1 MRTKHLLAV
10 VIISTVVAACSS
22 AQYTI
27 VPPDVD
33 LGSLG
38 SVGLV
43 AFRADNVQ
51 GDLGEV
57 TTQYFLQEIT
67 AAQRVP
73 VVELGPPESVL
84 ADVGK
89 TAFDRDA
96 ILALGQK
103 QGLDAVFIGEVKV
116 TKVKPQVD
124 LLAPLSK
131 SLFARATMDMS
142 VTARL
147 VSTKNG
153 ATVWTGSVAREGT
166 VGSVGMSGGVP
177 VFSVRDKDQAT
188 SELLR
193 DIMYNMTWDFR
204 PTRQRL

>member
-1 MRTKHLLAV
+1 MRTKHLLAI
-10 VIISTVVAACSS
+10 VIISAVVAACSS
-22 AQYTI
+22 AEYTY
-27 VPPDVD
+27 VPPAVD

-38 SVGLV
+38 SLGLV
-43 AFRADNVQ
+43 AFKADNVQ

-57 TTQYFLQEIT
+57 TTQYFLQEVT

-73 VVELGPPESVL
+73 VVELGPPDSVL
-84 ADVGK
+84 ADIGK

-131 SLFARATMDMS
+131 SLFA
-142 VTARL
+142 ARL

-153 ATVWTGSVAREGT
+153 ATVWTGSVTREGT
-166 VGSVGMSGGVP
+166 VGSIGMSGGVP
-177 VFSVRDKDQAT
+177 VFSVRDKDEAT
-188 SELLR
+188 SDLLR

>member
-1 MRTKHLLAV
+1 MKKKHLLAI

-22 AQYTI
+22 AQYTY
-27 VPPDVD
+27 VPPAVD

-38 SVGLV
+38 SLGLV
-43 AFRADNVQ
+43 LFKADNVK
-51 GDLGEV
+51 GDLGDV
-57 TTQYFLQEIT
+57 TTQYFLQEVT

-73 VVELGPPESVL
+73 IVELGPPDTVL
-84 ADVGK
+84 ADIGK

-96 ILALGQK
+96 IIALGQK
-103 QGLDAVFIGEVKV
+103 QGLEAVFIGEVKV

-131 SLFARATMDMS
+131 SLFARATMDIS

-153 ATVWTGSVAREGT
+153 ATVWTESVTREGT
-166 VGSVGMSGGVP
+166 VGSIGMSGGVP
-177 VFSVRDKDQAT
+177 VFSVRDKDEAT
-188 SELLR
+188 SDLLR